1 MTRQEI
7 EQAFIARR
15 TLNYRPV
22 LWTCLAHL
30 ATKKLVQRDQLVDDL
45 WPNPDESP
53 LAVYETVSAYMS
65 LIRAKLRPYGI
76 NPKSVYGEGYYI
88 TEAEQANLINLIKDL
103 EEGGK

>member
-53 LAVYETVSAYMS
+53 LAVY
-65 LIRAKLRPYGI
+65 
-76 NPKSVYGEGYYI
+76 
-88 TEAEQANLINLIKDL
+88 
-103 EEGGK
+103 